1 MGLGK
6 LASNYK
12 NQMSVHFWVQVQEGE
27 RKAVEIN
34 FSAVFFCLT
43 FSLTLLHQARGKYTR
58 GN

>member
-34 FSAVFFCLT
+34 FSAVFFV
-43 FSLTLLHQARGKYTR
+43 
-58 GN
+58 